1 MTEKPCT
8 NQDIIMKVLE
18 DLKAPARTIQMV
30 DLRAQYDAI
39 AGDIKGAFD
48 EIISSAAFINGP
60 YVKKF
65 QADLEAYLGVKHV
78 IPCGNGTDALQIA
91 LMALEL
97 KAGDEV
103 IVPAFTFLASV
114 EVIAVLGL
122 TPVVVDVDEHT
133 FNMDIDQLEAAI
145 GPKTRAIMPVH
156 LFGQC
161 ANMDALLAF
170 AKKHNLYIVEDNA
183 QSVGAEYVDNDNV
196 RRKSGCM
203 GDFGCL
209 SFYPSKNL
217 GAYGDGGAIMTND
230 DKLAELARS
239 VTNHGMAKIRYHHD
253 RIGVNS
259 RLDSLQ
265 AAVLSIKLGLLDT
278 YAAARQKAAA
288 YYDEH
293 LGAIE
298 GVQIPVR
305 VAQSTHVFHQ
315 YTIQVDPS
323 KRDALKEYLG
333 DLGIPSMIYYPVPV
347 QDQEAFADIIRTPV
361 SLETTVKLSGTV
373 LSLPMHTELDEE
385 QLGYVCGGIGAFFK
399 AQ

>member
-1 MTEKPCT
+1 
-8 NQDIIMKVLE
+8 MKVLE
-18 DLKAPARTIQMV
+18 DLKEPARTIQMV
-30 DLRAQYDAI
+30 DLKAQYAAI
-39 AGDIKGAFD
+39 SGEVKAAFD
-48 EIISSAAFINGP
+48 EIITSAAFINGP

-65 QADLEAYLGVKHV
+65 QADLEAYLDVKHV

-97 KAGDEV
+97 KPGDEV

-122 TPVVVDVDEHT
+122 TPVVVDVDAHT
-133 FNMDIDQLEAAI
+133 FNMDIDQLEAAT
-145 GPKTRAIMPVH
+145 GPNTKAIMPVH

-161 ANMDALLAF
+161 ANMDAIQAF
-170 AKKHNLYIVEDNA
+170 AKDHNLYIVEDNA
-183 QSVGAEYVDNDNV
+183 QSVGAEYVDKDDV
-196 RRKSGCM
+196 RHKSGCI

-217 GAYGDGGAIMTND
+217 GAYGDGGAIMTNN

-265 AAVLSIKLGLLDT
+265 AAVLGIKLKHLDE
-278 YAAARQKAAA
+278 YAAARQNAAA

-293 LGAIE
+293 LSAIE
-298 GVQIPVR
+298 SVQIPER

-315 YTIQVDPS
+315 YTIQVPAE

-347 QDQEAFADIIRTPV
+347 QDQEAFADIIRKPV
-361 SLETTVKLSGTV
+361 PLDVTVMLSGTV
-373 LSLPMHTELDEE
+373 LSLPMHTELDDE
-385 QLGYVCGGIGAFFK
+385 QLNYICGAIGAFFK
-399 AQ
+399 A

>member
-1 MTEKPCT
+1 
-8 NQDIIMKVLE
+8 MKVLE
-18 DLKAPARTIQMV
+18 DLKVPTRTIQMV

-39 AGDIKGAFD
+39 ADDIKAAYD
-48 EIISSAAFINGP
+48 EIITSAAFINGP

-65 QADLEAYLGVKHV
+65 QAELEAYLDVKHV

-97 KAGDEV
+97 KPGDEV

-133 FNMDIDQLEAAI
+133 FNMDIGQLEAAL
-145 GPKTRAIMPVH
+145 GPNTKAIMPVH

-161 ANMDALLAF
+161 ANMDAIQAF
-170 AKKHNLYIVEDNA
+170 AEKHNIFVIEDNA
-183 QSVGAEYVDNDNV
+183 QSVGAEYVDKNNV
-196 RRKSGCM
+196 RHKSGCI

-217 GAYGDGGAIMTND
+217 GAYGDGGAIMTNND
-230 DKLAELARS
+230 GLAELARS
-239 VTNHGMAKIRYHHD
+239 VTNHGMSKTRYHHD
-253 RIGVNS
+253 RVGVNS

-265 AAVLSIKLGLLDT
+265 AAVLSIKLGHLDE
-278 YAAARQKAAA
+278 YAGARQKAAA
-288 YYDEH
+288 CYDEH
-293 LGAIE
+293 LSTIE
-298 GVQIPVR
+298 GVQIPAR
-305 VAQSTHVFHQ
+305 SAQSTHVFHQ
-315 YTIQVDPS
+315 YTIQVSPE
-323 KRDALKEYLG
+323 KRDALKEHLG

-347 QDQEAFADIIRTPV
+347 QDQEAFADLIRKPV
-361 SLETTVKLSGTV
+361 SLDTTVKLSGTV

-385 QLGYVCGGIGAFFK
+385 QLNYICSAIRAFFE
-399 AQ
+399 